1 MSTQPPSVWPHS
13 QALPVITGA
22 SRTPPPS
29 ARYRRRSWRNNA
41 THDRSENLAPRV
53 LLLLLARIRGRTLSL
68 LRRRTPLCVVHRR
81 LVLDGRHRRR
91 RRRRPGIIILDDERT
106 PRPPDDWIQPGHIA
120 FAPIAICFQFTP
132 SEIATHGTAP
142 VPPALK

>member
-1 MSTQPPSVWPHS
+1 MSTQPASVWPHS
-13 QALPVITGA
+13 HALPVMTGA
-22 SRTPPPS
+22 AGTPPPS

-41 THDRSENLAPRV
+41 THDRRENLPPRV
-53 LLLLLARIRGRTLSL
+53 LPLLLARIRGRTLSL

-106 PRPPDDWIQPGHIA
+106 PRPPNDGIQAGHIA
-120 FAPIAICFQFTP
+120 FAPIAICFQFVP
-132 SEIATHGTAP
+132 SLNARHGTAP
-142 VPPALK
+142 VPPALR